1 MRRKYL
7 PDNSRQ
13 ANSWSQLP
21 ALTDSSK
28 SHFKNCYSFWYILSL
43 SFLVQI
49 KNLIPTRG
57 GNWSSNT
64 TCSLRSDTAW
74 NLVKKPNRF
83 HLSMTMALTI
93 KCASV
98 LLVRMTNW
106 ASNTNQ
112 RKKKEQENT
121 SIVPFRAIFYAH
133 IYLNLISKTDHKHKE
148 LSKNATGCSMT
159 SFLPLTL
166 SILALTTKVLT
177 ASGVLPKISKVNS
190 FWWNFLYN
198 YLLIEG
204 HNPLRD
210 VWFFWSQLGHEQQDN
225 KKCFSK
231 LHLQNCCPNTNY
243 ILVFMQHKSME
254 TCQSNG

>member
-1 MRRKYL
+1 MCICF
-7 PDNSRQ
+7 
-13 ANSWSQLP
+13 ASQN
-21 ALTDSSK
+21 DK
-28 SHFKNCYSFWYILSL
+28 L
-43 SFLVQI
+43 SF
-49 KNLIPTRG
+49 KHWP
-57 GNWSSNT
+57 
-64 TCSLRSDTAW
+64 
-74 NLVKKPNRF
+74 K
-83 HLSMTMALTI
+83 
-93 KCASV
+93 
-98 LLVRMTNW
+98 
-106 ASNTNQ
+106 
-112 RKKKEQENT
+112 KKKEQENT
-121 SIVPFRAIFYAH
+121 SIVPFRAIFYSH

-148 LSKNATGCSMT
+148 LSK
-159 SFLPLTL
+159 LTL